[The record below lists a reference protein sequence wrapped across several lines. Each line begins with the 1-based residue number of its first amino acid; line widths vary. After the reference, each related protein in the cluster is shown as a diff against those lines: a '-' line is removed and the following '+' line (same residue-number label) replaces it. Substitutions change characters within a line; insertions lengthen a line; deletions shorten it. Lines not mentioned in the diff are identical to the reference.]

1 MRNLVHLSV
10 ALLVFSPVVSSAA
23 VAQAAQQEQQPA
35 AKKVLDP
42 NEVVCERQQETGS
55 RLAAKRVCMTRS
67 EWAEQRR
74 QDRMV
79 IEKIQTQRDL
89 DH

>member
-1 MRNLVHLSV
+1 MRNLVQLSV

-23 VAQAAQQEQQPA
+23 VAQAAQQEHQPV

-42 NEVVCERQQETGS
+42 NEVVCERQEEIGS
-55 RLAAKRVCMTRS
+55 RLATKRVCMTRS

-74 QDRMV
+74 QDRMT
-79 IEKIQTQRDL
+79 IEKVQTQRDL
-89 DH
+89 SH

>member
-1 MRNLVHLSV
+1 MRNLVQLSV

-23 VAQAAQQEQQPA
+23 VAQAAQQEQQPV

-42 NEVVCERQQETGS
+42 NEVVCERQEEIGS
-55 RLAAKRVCMTRS
+55 RLATKRVCMTRS

-74 QDRMV
+74 QDRMT
-79 IEKIQTQRDL
+79 IEKVQTQRDL
-89 DH
+89 SH